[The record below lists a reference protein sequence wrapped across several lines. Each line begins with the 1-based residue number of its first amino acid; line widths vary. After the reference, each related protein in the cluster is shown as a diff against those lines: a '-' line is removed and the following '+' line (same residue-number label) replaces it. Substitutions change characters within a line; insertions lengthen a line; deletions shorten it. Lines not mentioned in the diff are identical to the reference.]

1 MKLTIK
7 LSSHV
12 IRKKGLFKLN
22 ICLNYICSLFAAGQV
37 TVRTSYVR
45 SWLARSV
52 SLDHNQQTSKKV
64 QPAPQIAQIDP
75 RISRAIFEHNSLQK
89 FSNWSYS
96 DSTQLIFKF
105 KTKSV
110 REKVH
115 LSFPARRFFKSRVNF
130 QKISFENTLHTNK
143 GRFYCIF
150 KFKGI
155 LILALV

>member
-45 SWLARSV
+45 GWLARSV

-75 RISRAIFEHNSLQK
+75 RISGP
-89 FSNWSYS
+89 FSN
-96 DSTQLIFKF
+96 
-105 KTKSV
+105 TKLQV
-110 REKVH
+110 RHSSSKRG
-115 LSFPARRFFKSRVNF
+115 A
-130 QKISFENTLHTNK
+130 
-143 GRFYCIF
+143 
-150 KFKGI
+150 
-155 LILALV
+155 